1 MKEKIA
7 LISVGVNILL
17 GLIKVVAGILSGSV
31 AVLSEGIHSGVDVL
45 SSGICFFGIKIAKK
59 PVDKNHPYGH
69 YKFEVLAGVIITFIL
84 AITGIFIIWQSY
96 KGFFN
101 PERLKINF
109 LTLGVMLFSA
119 VVNGLMARLKIDYGK
134 KENIV
139 SLISEGVHSRVDVLS
154 SIAVFIGLI
163 LVPYWQYADSFLAL
177 LIGLYILKESFS
189 LGKEATDSL
198 LDVSAGEEIEDKIK
212 EIAGKSITISE
223 IKTQKKGSAITANL
237 KIKLP
242 NQMTVKDASVVANSL
257 RDKLMREINSLAYV
271 TIQIESHDLSTG
283 YYKPLFGFGRG
294 FGWQRHGKMK
304 EVIKE
309 AQAKGPGGDCVCPQ
323 CGFKV
328 EHQRGVPCV
337 SRKCPQCGTFMI
349 RR

>member
-7 LISVGVNILL
+7 LISVEVNLLL
-17 GLIKVVAGILSGSV
+17 GLVKIVAGILSGSV

-45 SSGICFFGIKIAKK
+45 SSGICYFGIKIAKK

-139 SLISEGVHSRVDVLS
+139 SLISEGIHSKVDVLS

-198 LDVSAGEEIEDKIK
+198 LDVSAGEEIENKIK
-212 EIAGKSITISE
+212 EITGESIEISE

-237 KIKLP
+237 RIKLP
-242 NQMTVKDASVVANSL
+242 NEMTVKDASAVASKL
-257 RDKLMREINSLAYV
+257 REKLMREINSLTYV
-271 TIQIESHDLSTG
+271 AIQIESHDLSTN
-283 YYKPLFGFGRG
+283 YYKPLFGLGKG
-294 FGWQRHGKMK
+294 FGWQRHGRMR
-304 EVIKE
+304 EVLKE

-328 EHQRGVPCV
+328 EHKRGVPCTL
-337 SRKCPQCGTFMI
+337 RKCPQCGTFMI

>member
-134 KENIV
+134 
-139 SLISEGVHSRVDVLS
+139 
-154 SIAVFIGLI
+154 
-163 LVPYWQYADSFLAL
+163 
-177 LIGLYILKESFS
+177 
-189 LGKEATDSL
+189 
-198 LDVSAGEEIEDKIK
+198 
-212 EIAGKSITISE
+212 
-223 IKTQKKGSAITANL
+223 
-237 KIKLP
+237 
-242 NQMTVKDASVVANSL
+242 
-257 RDKLMREINSLAYV
+257 
-271 TIQIESHDLSTG
+271 
-283 YYKPLFGFGRG
+283 
-294 FGWQRHGKMK
+294 
-304 EVIKE
+304 
-309 AQAKGPGGDCVCPQ
+309 
-323 CGFKV
+323 
-328 EHQRGVPCV
+328 
-337 SRKCPQCGTFMI
+337 
-349 RR
+349 